1 MRRNDAM
8 PAAAIRGM
16 TLIETTL
23 ALLIAALV
31 GAYAVPAY
39 REYLARGHRQA
50 AVNALYAC
58 ALQLEAGDDAG
69 GAQGRPAHGAGG
81 APQSPRTC
89 ASTTSA
95 YGIDV
100 RGAGSGMGS
109 RTESRTESAARGDAP
124 QGKLAYV
131 IEATPRPR
139 GPQHADRCGVFTLD
153 ALGRHGN
160 RRPDA
165 RGERDFEGCW
175 RGMRR

>member
-50 AVNALYAC
+50 AVNALHAC

-81 APQSPRTC
+81 APQSARTC

-95 YGIDV
+95 YGVDV
-100 RGAGSGMGS
+100 RGAESG
-109 RTESRTESAARGDAP
+109 TESAARGDAP
-124 QGKLAYV
+124 RGVPAYV

-175 RGMRR
+175 SGMRR